1 MKKYLIT
8 CAVIIAVIV
17 GWISVSRHL
26 GLVISLDN
34 KKQVETFTTVEG
46 KTILLDQGRGMEPFE
61 IRGVNMGVGIPGHFA
76 TDYAIDK
83 DT

>member
-46 KTILLDQGRGMEPFE
+46 KQFFW
-61 IRGVNMGVGIPGHFA
+61 IRAGEWSRLKSGE
-76 TDYAIDK
+76 
-83 DT
+83 

>member
-34 KKQVETFTTVEG
+34 
-46 KTILLDQGRGMEPFE
+46 ISR
-61 IRGVNMGVGIPGHFA
+61 
-76 TDYAIDK
+76 
-83 DT
+83 